1 MRKKKKKS
9 EINIKHGEY
18 KEIPINLVFPNSY
31 NPMVMSP
38 EDEALLQDN
47 IKKYGF
53 LAPIIVVPI
62 EKEDGDF
69 YYEIVDGEHRFN
81 EARSLGMETIKA
93 IVVDPNIFDEKT
105 RMFQNVKLNK
115 LRGYLDVKAFNNLVT
130 ELMDTYGV
138 SFDDLIPELG
148 FSDEDEFHQLVSDTR
163 QMIPKEARKEYD
175 RAIKQIDSISEL
187 HALVERLWR
196 KYGDTMPANWMILD
210 FGGHRHIMISMKSS
224 SIKEIIEKFRECLE
238 EGYTVDSVL
247 STILLGTNIKEFIEK
262 NKDLL
267 LPITEESG
275 TTLYSTGDEYVGE
288 FFGDTTADSKE

>member
-1 MRKKKKKS
+1 
-9 EINIKHGEY
+9 
-18 KEIPINLVFPNSY
+18 
-31 NPMVMSP
+31 MSP

-62 EKEDGDF
+62 EKDDGDF

-93 IVVDPNIFDEKT
+93 IVVDPKIFDEKT

-130 ELMDTYGV
+130 DLMNTYGV

-238 EGYTVDSVL
+238 EGYTVDSVI
-247 STILLGTNIKEFIEK
+247 STILLGTNIKEFIGN